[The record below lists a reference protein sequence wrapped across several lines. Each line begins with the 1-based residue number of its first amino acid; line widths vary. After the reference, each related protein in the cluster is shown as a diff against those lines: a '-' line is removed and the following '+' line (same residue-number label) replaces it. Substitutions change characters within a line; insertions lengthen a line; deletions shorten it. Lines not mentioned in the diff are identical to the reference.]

1 MPEYPRPTPS
11 ALEAAQAARAS
22 AEAAADALR
31 VSELRYRRLFEAAR
45 DGILILDSQTGRI
58 IDANPFMAELLGY
71 SHDEFLGKELW
82 EIGLL
87 RDKQTSQE
95 AFQKLQQESC
105 IRYENLP
112 LENRNGERREVE
124 FVSNLYRENGHAVIQ
139 CNIRDNTDRK
149 AAEREAEAVRG
160 RVLAEAV
167 SRADH
172 DPLTGL
178 FNHRAFYKRLEEETV
193 RASREALSLAVVV
206 LDLDNF
212 KFFNDVYGHAVGDEV
227 LRSVAERLRAVCRP
241 YDVVA
246 RFGGDEFALLLVG
259 IGSATHAEIA
269 ARLRGQTGDLSFL
282 PEGHDAAIPVTL
294 SVGVAL
300 FPDQSLERMEVV
312 HLADTR
318 LLRAKTG
325 GAADSEAEGVRTVTL
340 HGVEGFSL
348 LDALVTAVDN
358 KDRYT
363 RHHSE
368 EVLTYSLL
376 IAGELGLSQAE
387 QRTLGVAALLHDVG
401 KIGVPDAILRKPG
414 KLSDAEFE
422 AVKRHPQ
429 MGAIIVSAV
438 PGLSDTLD
446 AVRHHHERWDGQGY
460 PDGLRAEGTPLL
472 ARVMAVAD
480 AFSAMTADR
489 PYRKGLAQEAAVT
502 LLREGAGTQWDV
514 ECVAALLRTRKQI
527 CEVTTPQ
534 R

>member
-1 MPEYPRPTPS
+1 MPKPSHRAPS
-11 ALEAAQAARAS
+11 ALEVAQAARAS
-22 AEAAADALR
+22 AEGVADALR
-31 VSELRYRRLFEAAR
+31 VSEVRYRRLFEAAR
-45 DGILILDSQTGRI
+45 DGILMLDSTTGRI
-58 IDANPFMAELLGY
+58 TDANPFMEELLGY
-71 SHDEFLGKELW
+71 SHEQFLGKELW

-95 AFQKLQQESC
+95 AFQTLQRASY

-112 LENRNGERREVE
+112 LENRSGARREVE
-124 FVSNLYRENGHAVIQ
+124 FVSNLYREDGHSVIQ
-139 CNIRDNTDRK
+139 CNIRDNTERK
-149 AAEREAEAVRG
+149 AAEREAEAG
-160 RVLAEAV
+160 RECALAEAV
-167 SRADH
+167 ARADH

-178 FNHRAFYKRLEEETV
+178 FNHRAFYKRLEEETI
-193 RASREALSLAVVV
+193 RASREASSLAVAV

-227 LRSVAERLRAVCRP
+227 LRKVAERLKAICRP

-269 ARLRGQTGDLSFL
+269 TRLRAQTGDLSFL
-282 PEGHDAAIPVTL
+282 PEGHDGAIPVTL

-312 HLADTR
+312 HLADSR

-325 GAADSEAEGVRTVTL
+325 GAADSEAEGVRTATL

-363 RHHSE
+363 RRHSE

-376 IAGELGLSQAE
+376 IAGELGLSEAE
-387 QRTLGVAALLHDVG
+387 QRTLGRAALLHDVG

-422 AVKRHPQ
+422 AVRQHPQ

-446 AVRHHHERWDGQGY
+446 AVRHHHERWDGLGY

-489 PYRKGLAQEAAVT
+489 PYRKGLTQEAAVT
-502 LLREGAGTQWDV
+502 ILRAGVGAQWDP
-514 ECVAALLRTRKQI
+514 ECVTAFLSARR
-527 CEVTTPQ
+527 
-534 R
+534 